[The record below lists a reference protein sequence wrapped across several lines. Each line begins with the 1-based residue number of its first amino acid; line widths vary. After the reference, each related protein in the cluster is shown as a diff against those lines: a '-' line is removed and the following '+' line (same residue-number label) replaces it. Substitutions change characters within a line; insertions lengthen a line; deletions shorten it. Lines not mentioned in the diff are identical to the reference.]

1 MPLDAPNVVI
11 VLPTDAGALIKVG
24 CLSPPPI
31 PVFKPAPIPVF
42 YGYRVGDDYV

>member
-1 MPLDAPNVVI
+1 MPLDALNVVV

-31 PVFKPAPIPVF
+31 PVFKPAPIPEF